1 MQQSC
6 KYGSHRVLEPK
17 GALPQA
23 AKRLDNRP
31 ICGDNECLIDVQVLN
46 IDSASFHQIKQA
58 CDHDETAMAA
68 MIRDIVNDRGK
79 MQNPVTGS
87 GGMLIGKVREVG
99 LKFHNQNLT
108 PGTAIA
114 TLVSLTL
121 TPLMIEDITALI
133 VEQDQVHIKGT
144 AILFDSG
151 VYAVLPN
158 DLDETLVLAA
168 LDVAGAPPQMARL
181 AQRGD
186 TVFVLGAAGKSGLL
200 CVAQARQSV
209 GAEGTVIGLVNEPE
223 QQTLLETLGWCDHII
238 LADAKDALA
247 VYSAVEKV
255 TQGKL
260 VDLSVNVVNIGDTE
274 MTSMMVTKE
283 GGTVYFFSMA
293 TSFQK
298 AALGAEGIGKDIT
311 MIIGNGYAKDHADFT
326 LDLLRNN
333 PALFEVFKTRYTKS

>member
-1 MQQSC
+1 MKASC

-23 AKRLDNRP
+23 AIRLDNNP
-31 ICGDNECLIDVQVLN
+31 TCGDNECLIDVQILN

-58 CDHDETAMAA
+58 SHHDEAVMAA
-68 MIRDIVNDRGK
+68 MIQDIVKSRGK

-87 GGMLIGKVREVG
+87 GGMLIGTVREVG
-99 LKFHNQNLT
+99 PNFHNQDLT
-108 PGTAIA
+108 PGTPIA

-121 TPLMIEDITALI
+121 TPLIIEEITAI
-133 VEQDQVHIKGT
+133 VLEHDQVHITGT
-144 AILFDSG
+144 AVLFDSG

-181 AQRGD
+181 ARQGD

-209 GAEGTVIGLVNEPE
+209 GLNGRVIGLVNEPE
-223 QQTLLETLGWCDHII
+223 QQALLEELGWCDHII
-238 LADAKDALA
+238 LADAKDALEVYKA
-247 VYSAVEKV
+247 VQVV
-255 TQGKL
+255 TEGQM
-260 VDLSVNVVNIGDTE
+260 VDLSVNVVNISDTE

-326 LDLLRNN
+326 LNLLRNT
-333 PALFEVFKTRYTKS
+333 PELLDIFKTRYTKT